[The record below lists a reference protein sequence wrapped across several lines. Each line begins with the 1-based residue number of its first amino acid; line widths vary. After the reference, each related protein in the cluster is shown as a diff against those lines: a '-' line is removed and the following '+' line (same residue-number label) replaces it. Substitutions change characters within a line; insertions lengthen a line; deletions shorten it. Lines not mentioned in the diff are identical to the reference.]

1 MRRLLARSLPVGALL
16 TGLLVPLALLVPVS
30 PAAGAAASPAS
41 TDSRPSGA
49 RTEAQQVLDHAA
61 ALLTG
66 GAGAAARREGAPA
79 DRVDATLALRD
90 LRLVL
95 TRLGAADRRT
105 ARSLLA
111 RPTDGRAD
119 PQGQG
124 YSTRSARRCRGQ
136 VCVHFVRRS
145 EDRATSAYVD
155 TVLRVMG
162 EVWGTEIGRLGYRA
176 PVSDR
181 ALARSRNGGDGRFD
195 VYLANLGADSLYG
208 YCAPEFS
215 LRPEPRRAGGYCVLD
230 NDFSQAEF
238 GRPPAESLAVTA
250 AHEFFHAIQ
259 FGYDYREDR
268 WFMESTATW
277 VEERYADDVDDNQQ
291 YLGYGQVKLPGTS
304 LDLFDRSGFAHYGN
318 WAFWEHLTER
328 YDVGLVRDV
337 WDAARG
343 TDYSLPALARV
354 LRRHGGLT
362 KRYAGF
368 AAANLTPGE
377 SYAEGDGWPAQAR
390 SQPTSWT
397 FAQDDTSRTAQVR
410 IDHLA
415 SSSYVLSPA
424 ATLTGTGWRM
434 EVRIDGPSRG
444 ASPAAWLVVRTVD
457 GAWTSRQVP
466 LDKRGRASLD
476 LGFSADEV
484 RAASITLANAST
496 RYRCGQ
502 QVAQWSCQGVPR
514 DQDKEFAVE
523 ATLSRR

>member
-1 MRRLLARSLPVGALL
+1 MRRLLAPPQLVAALL
-16 TGLLVPLALLVPVS
+16 AVLAGLLA
-30 PAAGAAASPAS
+30 PASSAEPSPAS
-41 TDSRPSGA
+41 PPTPSRS
-49 RTEAQQVLDHAA
+49 EAQQVLDRAA

-66 GAGAAARREGAPA
+66 GSTAAARRGSTPPA
-79 DRVDATLALRD
+79 RVDASLALAD

-95 TRLGAADRRT
+95 PRLGAADRRT

-124 YSTRSARRCRGQ
+124 YSARSSRRCRGQ
-136 VCVHFVRRS
+136 VCVHYVRRS
-145 EDRATSAYVD
+145 DDRATSTYVD
-155 TVLRVMG
+155 TTLQVMG
-162 EVWGTEIGRLGYRA
+162 RVWAEEVGRLGYRA
-176 PVSDR
+176 PVSDA

-215 LRPEPRRAGGYCVLD
+215 LRSEPRRAGGYCVLD

-277 VEERYADDVDDNQQ
+277 VEERFADDVDDNRQ

-304 LDLFDRSGFAHYGN
+304 LDLFDRGGFAHYGN
-318 WAFWEHLTER
+318 WPFWEHLTER
-328 YDVGLVRDV
+328 YGAGLVRDV

-343 TDYSLPALARV
+343 TGYSLQALTEV

-368 AAANLTPGE
+368 AAANLTPAE
-377 SYAEGDGWPAQAR
+377 SYDEGDGWPGQAR

-397 FAQDDTSRTAQVR
+397 FAADDGSRAAEVR

-415 SSSYVLSPA
+415 SSSYVLTPA
-424 ATLTGTGWRM
+424 ATLTGSGWRM
-434 EVRIDGPSRG
+434 TLRVDGPSRG
-444 ASPAAWLVVRTVD
+444 SAPAAWLVVRTVE
-457 GAWTSRQVP
+457 GAWESRQVP
-466 LDKRGRASLD
+466 LDKRGRAQVEI
-476 LGFSADEV
+476 GFSADDV
-484 RAASITLANAST
+484 RAVSITLANAST

-502 QVAQWSCQGVPR
+502 QLAQWSCQGVPR
-514 DQDKEFAVE
+514 DQDKAFALE
-523 ATLSRR
+523 ATLSQR